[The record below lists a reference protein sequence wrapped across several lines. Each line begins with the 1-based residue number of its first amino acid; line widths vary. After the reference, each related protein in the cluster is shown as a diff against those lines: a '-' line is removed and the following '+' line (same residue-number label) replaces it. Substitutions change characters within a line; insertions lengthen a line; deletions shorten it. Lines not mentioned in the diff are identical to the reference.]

1 MSPNIAGFPKKI
13 YFALSFVAKSG
24 KVPLLENRHKPHK
37 FPILK
42 KSKKKPPQKE
52 IYSVWRQVPKY
63 LSKHFLKFF
72 F

>member
-13 YFALSFVAKSG
+13 YFALSLVAKSG

-42 KSKKKPPQKE
+42 KSKKKPPQ
-52 IYSVWRQVPKY
+52 
-63 LSKHFLKFF
+63 
-72 F
+72 